1 MGSGLLLAAAAHA
14 AVVQDSGTAAV
25 GMQRMDPAARDDPV
39 AAVVALHP
47 EVLGLLAV
55 VVAAVG
61 SRNTNNTHGTDRDE
75 AAVGTDVEEE
85 EVDRHCVA
93 ADNATLRRRHRIAG
107 TELAK
112 RHKQAACY
120 TQIACASP
128 TDHSTR
134 RPHAAS
140 NTLPPSP

>member
-1 MGSGLLLAAAAHA
+1 M
-14 AVVQDSGTAAV
+14 VVQDSGTAAV

-75 AAVGTDVEEE
+75 AVVGTDVEDEA
-85 EVDRHCVA
+85 VDRHCVA

-107 TELAK
+107 TLAK

-128 TDHSTR
+128 SVRSTR
-134 RPHAAS
+134 HPHAAS
-140 NTLPPSP
+140 NILPPSP